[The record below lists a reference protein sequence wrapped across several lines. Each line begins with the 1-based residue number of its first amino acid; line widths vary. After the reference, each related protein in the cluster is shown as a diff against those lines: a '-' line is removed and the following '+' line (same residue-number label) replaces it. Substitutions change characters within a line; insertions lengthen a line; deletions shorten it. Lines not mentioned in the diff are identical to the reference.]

1 MGGTAPT
8 TAKRCQGSGAMPTR
22 NGSEQNTVRNEIR
35 SQCCRGEMAE
45 TDELRQ
51 EARRNTR
58 GRFEQWAKNPTC
70 AANTLSAV
78 HNVRLDAAA
87 KQAGL
92 APSFGQSPFAIGR
105 GNRFEAG
112 LFYEEALK
120 LRQALERK
128 GCLVQG
134 STGFLDLRLK
144 MNGGTRVASVDDA
157 LGLTEKWL
165 GDVAADAAGAATIVA
180 APMIRIP
187 KGVIL
192 PEALLIIDVVTV
204 VKRDSVARIT
214 VGEVKVFPDRGGHTD
229 PQQLATARA
238 QAGVYRHALELA
250 VAALGLA
257 DRVEV
262 AADGFLV
269 FTWPGSNSPSVRA
282 GEDLTFQAIRAERG
296 FQRLE
301 EVAQSLVRDDDFA
314 ADNPELVQRV
324 LDADTDYSESCLGFC
339 DLAPR
344 CHQRALD
351 ADAPVILGDE
361 MKRLLGD
368 TTITRAIELLN
379 GAEPGSDRE
388 RDLQRQLGE
397 P

>member
-1 MGGTAPT
+1 MT
-8 TAKRCQGSGAMPTR
+8 
-22 NGSEQNTVRNEIR
+22 EI
-35 SQCCRGEMAE
+35 
-45 TDELRQ
+45 DELRQ

-92 APSFGQSPFAIGR
+92 DSSFGQSPFAIAR

-112 LFYEEALK
+112 LFYENAVK

-128 GCLVQG
+128 GCLPQG
-134 STGFLDLRLK
+134 SEGFLDLRLK
-144 MNGGTRVASVDDA
+144 MNGGTRVVSVDDA
-157 LGLTEKWL
+157 LLLTERWL
-165 GDVAADAAGAATIVA
+165 EDIAADSAGAPSIVA

-192 PEALLIIDVVTV
+192 PEALLIIDAVTMV
-204 VKRDSVARIT
+204 ERDRVARLT

-250 VAALGLA
+250 VSALGLT

-262 AADGFLV
+262 ASDGFLV
-269 FTWPGSNSPSVRA
+269 FTWPGSNSPSVRS
-282 GEDLTFQAIRAERG
+282 GEDLTYQAIRAERG

-301 EVAQSLVRDDDFA
+301 EVALSLVREDDFA
-314 ADNPELVQRV
+314 ADNPVLVQRV
-324 LDADTDYSESCLGFC
+324 LDADTDYSEACLAFC

-344 CHQRALD
+344 CHQRALA
-351 ADAPVILGDE
+351 ADDPIVLGGE
-361 MKRLLGD
+361 VKRLLGD
-368 TTITRAIELLN
+368 TTITRATELLN
-379 GAEPGSDRE
+379 GAQPSTDRE
-388 RDLQRQLGE
+388 SDLQRQLRQ